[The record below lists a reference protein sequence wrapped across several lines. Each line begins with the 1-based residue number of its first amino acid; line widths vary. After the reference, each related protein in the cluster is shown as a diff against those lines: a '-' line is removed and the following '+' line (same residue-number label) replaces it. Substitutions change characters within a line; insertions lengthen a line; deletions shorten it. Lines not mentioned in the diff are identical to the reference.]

1 MAEKKKTTSEA
12 RKEKLPKGTKVFST
26 KESAEKAYKEQVKR
40 VQKTKKIKFTN
51 VYNANFS
58 EIDEC
63 LDEIKKECRKHGVN
77 DYACN
82 NIQIILDDT
91 LKRVKLS
98 EH

>member
-1 MAEKKKTTSEA
+1 MLGKKK
-12 RKEKLPKGTKVFST
+12 KVV
-26 KESAEKAYKEQVKR
+26 KEQVKE
-40 VQKTKKIKFTN
+40 KTTVKKTTPKKATN

-63 LDEIKKECRKHGVN
+63 LDEIRKECRAHGLN

-82 NIQIILDDT
+82 NIRIILDDT